1 MSPRKILQNRTPFP
15 QSIAKLEGISEA
27 ITDRSAFTLG
37 RNLRTT
43 FLQQKRRASSCRF
56 LNICIK
62 KTVQQLNRLKSSN
75 PHVISICHWNPLGLI
90 YGHVCGI
97 VEGLMKTRCKRHY
110 KPVQHPCIWVLTQP
124 MPLTPAYA
132 QPTVVTKQRLPTK
145 QSARPGKGGK
155 RPREPPV
162 LVGLK
167 TSAELREV
175 TTSSRNKIVNADSP
189 LISKRF

>member
-1 MSPRKILQNRTPFP
+1 MNPIPPEHRKARRHFRGHNGQ
-15 QSIAKLEGISEA
+15 ISFH
-27 ITDRSAFTLG
+27 TGQKSVD
-37 RNLRTT
+37 NLLAT
-43 FLQQKRRASSCRF
+43 KRRASSCRF